1 MSDVSIVIADT
12 ASLPA
17 IRDGLQLPGRVM
29 HFTGASLA
37 SAVESIR
44 AYRPKIVAVDGQF
57 AHTSSGAAFLDRL
70 NVMALAGSSVR
81 IIVQREDG
89 WTTVT
94 QKEAKASPIVV
105 DAPAKP
111 TAASLSSALAAA
123 SVAAAPNTRRVP
135 RFLVRDPLEAVVD
148 AQRAGIVDMSVMGA
162 QIISLPALRPN
173 QKIKVGL
180 PDTDDVL
187 NLMALVAWSI
197 FEQTP
202 STLEPRYRV
211 GIQFTDGAQQTLE
224 AYRRRYCADH
234 PISLRGR

>member
-1 MSDVSIVIADT
+1 MSDVSVVIAD
-12 ASLPA
+12 AGSLPA

-29 HFTGASLA
+29 HFAGSNLA
-37 SAVESIR
+37 SAIESIR

-57 AHTSSGAAFLDRL
+57 AQTSSGAAFLDRL

-81 IIVQREDG
+81 IIVQRDEG

-105 DAPAKP
+105 AVPPKP
-111 TAASLSSALAAA
+111 TVASLSSALAAA
-123 SVAAAPNTRRVP
+123 SVAAAANTRRAP
-135 RFLVRDPLEAVVD
+135 RFLVRDPLEAVID
-148 AQRAGIVDMSVMGA
+148 TGRAGIVDMSVMGA
-162 QIISLPALRPN
+162 QVISLPALRPN

-187 NLMALVAWSI
+187 NLMAQVAWSI

-211 GIQFTDGAQQTLE
+211 GIQFTDAAQQTLE
-224 AYRRRYCADH
+224 AYRRRYCADQ